1 MAGLTRVPVQQHVG
15 AFHGPGLLSLAVGLT
30 VMASSATGSQ
40 TADLVL
46 VGGRVWAGKG
56 LPGGAALAI
65 ADERVLAVGSDADVR
80 ALAGPGTRV
89 VDLRGRLV
97 VPGFNDAHVH
107 FLDGGY
113 GLLSVD
119 LRDARDEAEL
129 ARRLGDHA
137 KTLPAGSW
145 ILNGNWDHEIWP
157 SRALPTRQRIDALT
171 PDHPVFVNR
180 LDGHM
185 SLANSLALR
194 LARITRD
201 TPDPAGGTIVRDASG
216 EPTGILKDNAQNLMN
231 AVIPE
236 PTRAMNLRAARA
248 ALREAARLGV
258 TTIQDNS
265 SADALPTYQDLR
277 GSGELTARIYV
288 WRYAEMLTP
297 LKQAGV
303 RTGLGDDW
311 IRLGALKILAD
322 GSMGAGTAAF
332 FAPYADDPKTSGLL
346 IYPPEQLEA
355 MILEADAAGFQLAV
369 HAIGDR
375 ANSLVL
381 GAFEKAALAN
391 GTRDRRFRVEH
402 AQVVR
407 KQDLARFAAVGA
419 IASIQP
425 SHCIDDM
432 RWAEKRIGEARA
444 RDAYNFRSFTA
455 AGIPVAF
462 GTDWFVEPL
471 DPRIGLYAAVTREFP
486 GGGPPG
492 GWLPHEKLDL
502 EQALDLYTRG
512 SAYAEF
518 AEARKGTLEPGK
530 LADLAVFAADL
541 FRLPAREILTTPVD
555 LTVVGGHIVFE
566 REGAAAN
573 R

>member
-1 MAGLTRVPVQQHVG
+1 MPACRAPR
-15 AFHGPGLLSLAVGLT
+15 LLALAVGVAAL
-30 VMASSATGSQ
+30 VSSVVASAD
-40 TADLVL
+40 ADLVL
-46 VGGRVWAGKG
+46 IGGRVWAGRG
-56 LPGGAALAI
+56 LPGGTALAI
-65 ADERVLAVGSDADVR
+65 ADGRVLAVGSDDQVR
-80 ALAGPGTRV
+80 ALSGQRTRSV
-89 VDLRGRLV
+89 ELRGRLV

-119 LRDARDEAEL
+119 LRDAFDEAEL
-129 ARRLGDHA
+129 ARRIGDHA
-137 KTLPAGSW
+137 KTLSAGGW
-145 ILNGNWDHEIWP
+145 IQNGNWDHEIWP
-157 SRALPTRQRIDALT
+157 SRSLPTRQQIDALT

-194 LARITRD
+194 LAGVTRE
-201 TPDPAGGTIVRDASG
+201 TADPAGGAIVRDPSG
-216 EPTGILKDNAQNLMN
+216 EPTGILKDNAQGL
-231 AVIPE
+231 VSSVVPE

-265 SADALPTYQDLR
+265 STDALPTYQDLR
-277 GSGELTARIYV
+277 ASGELTARLYV
-288 WRYAEMLTP
+288 WRYVEALMP

-311 IRLGALKILAD
+311 IRLGALKILSD

-332 FAPYADDPKTSGLL
+332 YAPYADDPKTSGLL
-346 IYPPEQLEA
+346 LYAPEDLEA

-381 GAFEKAALAN
+381 SAFEKALQAHGA
-391 GTRDRRFRVEH
+391 RDRRFRIEH

-407 KQDLARFAAVGA
+407 KQDLARFKAAGV

-432 RWAEKRIGEARA
+432 RWAEKRIGRTRA
-444 RDAYNFRSFTA
+444 RDAYNFRSFTS

-471 DPRIGLYAAVTREFP
+471 DPRLGLYAAVTRELP

-492 GWLPHEKLDL
+492 GWLPEEKLDL

-530 LADLAVFAADL
+530 LADFVVFAADL
-541 FRLPAREILTTPVD
+541 FDVPPREILATPVD
-555 LTVVGGHIVFE
+555 LTVVGGRVVFE
-566 REGAAAN
+566 REASSPS